1 MDQTTTTLLMFLALI
16 VGGYLLIIR
25 PQQKRAKEQQDMIAR
40 LVEGSRVMLTSGVF
54 GTIRHLGTKQ
64 AIVEVSPGV
73 ELTILRQAI
82 VRTIPAE
89 EEEFEYDDSD
99 DAVDESTDDVDS
111 VPDDLTGLPE
121 ADRSPWQRDADAADD
136 QPESPS
142 DTDKR

>member
-25 PQQKRAKEQQDMIAR
+25 PQQKRAKEQQDMISR

-99 DAVDESTDDVDS
+99 DAGDESADDVDA

-121 ADRSPWQRDADAADD
+121 ADRSPWQRDAGAADD